1 MVKMKKIKTIL
12 LILLVICLPIIPVQ
26 AQENYVY
33 DPNNYFNTNCLNVLE
48 TLTNSFHDKYNL
60 NIPIIYIDNDD
71 EGFDLSSYANQY
83 YYDHYGDSD
92 GIVIAVN
99 QSGGFYGTQYINT
112 YGKAKEYLDL
122 TMDFSPYFHVSG
134 RYKET
139 YSIQQILH
147 LVRLNIEGR
156 DSCKS
161 VVDMANLLTDEEVT
175 DLVLKISNIITT
187 YSLDVAIVTT
197 YSTNDIG
204 LIQNFADDF
213 YDENDYGLGYTYDG
227 LLLVL
232 DMSEREWYITTHGKA
247 IKIYT
252 DSIIEALGDAMLAD
266 LKEENYYNA
275 FNIFIEQVDE
285 YAKNYREPVSTT
297 VTTENNQSSHQK
309 YYLIENLLASLLIG
323 FVIAYIMGRLKLR
336 KLKTKQRV
344 YDANNYIKENSF
356 VLTKSNDLF
365 LFSNVKKRRKEEPK
379 QDYHSSGAKT
389 SSHKTTSKVSSRPS
403 SKSSGSTTHRSSSG
417 RTHGGGGGKF

>member
-1 MVKMKKIKTIL
+1 MKKIKTIL
-12 LILLVICLPIIPVQ
+12 LILLVICLPILPVQ
-26 AQENYVY
+26 AQESYVY
-33 DPNNYFNTNCLNVLE
+33 DPNNYFNTSCLNVLE

-60 NIPIIYIDNDD
+60 NISIIYIDNDD

-122 TMDFSPYFHVSG
+122 TMDFSPYFHVSDK
-134 RYKET
+134 YKET

-156 DSCKS
+156 ESCKS
-161 VVDMANLLTDEEVT
+161 IVDMANLLTNEEVT
-175 DLVLKISNIITT
+175 VLVSKINNIIAA
-187 YSLDVAIVTT
+187 YSLDVAIITT
-197 YSTNDIG
+197 YSTNGIG

-213 YDENDYGLGYTYDG
+213 YDENGYGLGYTYDG

-232 DMSEREWYITTHGKA
+232 DMKEREWYITTHGKA
-247 IKIYT
+247 IEIYT
-252 DSIIEALGDAMLAD
+252 DSIIEALKDAILTD

-275 FNIFIEQVDE
+275 FNIFVDQVDE

-297 VTTENNQSSHQK
+297 ATTENNQSSHQK

-365 LFSNVKKRRKEEPK
+365 LFSNVKKRRREEQK

-389 SSHKTTSKVSSRPS
+389 SSHKTTSKVSSRSS
-403 SKSSGSTTHRSSSG
+403 SKSSRSTTHRSFSG
-417 RTHGGGGGKF
+417 RIHGGGGGKF